1 VSIITFSNISAIYLT
16 EAMGEESLISYITN
30 WKLTWKFMILYDSIS
45 LYVFIQLTRP
55 NFYLF

>member
-1 VSIITFSNISAIYLT
+1 LVSIITFSNISA